1 MSEQETKPVLA
12 PNEVLASIQTL
23 IAENLS
29 NGEDVRNVICALA
42 GDLLV
47 NGFKTEHLEGRVA
60 MGIGEGGQLTAL
72 VGITVEVF
80 QKVNVTA
87 QPQPNAAAPEVE
99 TAKSEGDQP
108 K

>member
-1 MSEQETKPVLA
+1 MSEQETKQVLS
-12 PNEVLASIQTL
+12 PNEVLAGIQTL

-60 MGIGEGGQLTAL
+60 MGIGEGGHLTAL

-80 QKVNVTA
+80 QKVNVTS
-87 QPQPNAAAPEVE
+87 QPQPQPDAAEPEVE
-99 TAKSEGDQP
+99 TAK
-108 K
+108 KRNC